1 VPSTA
6 VQLDL
11 LKIPVND
18 PKGIDF
24 QVMLQREASRN
35 GSENAQN
42 IQ

>member
-11 LKIPVND
+11 PNIPVND
-18 PKGIDF
+18 PKGNDF
-24 QVMLQREASRN
+24 RVMLLREASQN